1 MKIKEATQPGDI
13 EDARTLFREYE
24 RWLGLSLCF
33 QNFEQELESLPGKY
47 APPLG
52 RLLLVYDD
60 EALAGCI
67 ALRPI
72 DETTCEMK
80 RLFVRPEF
88 HGKGLGR
95 RMIDRLLHEARQ
107 IGYSRMN
114 LDTMPGRMDQAISLY
129 RAFGFEEIEP
139 YYDTPVSE
147 TIFMGLTIL

>member
-1 MKIKEATQPGDI
+1 MEIKEATQPGEI
-13 EDARTLFREYE
+13 EDARTLFKEYE

-33 QNFEQELESLPGKY
+33 QNFEQELEGLPGKY

-52 RLLLVYDD
+52 RLLLAYDD
-60 EALAGCI
+60 TALAGCI

-80 RLFVRPEF
+80 RLFMRPEF
-88 HGKGLGR
+88 HGKGFGR
-95 RMIDRLLHEARQ
+95 KMIERVLQEARQ

-129 RAFGFEEIEP
+129 RSFGFEEIEP
-139 YYDTPVSE
+139 YYETPVPE
-147 TIFMGLTIL
+147 TIFMGVAL

>member
-1 MKIKEATQPGDI
+1 MEIKEAIQPGDI

-60 EALAGCI
+60 KALAGCI

-80 RLFVRPEF
+80 RLFLRPEF
-88 HGKGLGR
+88 HGKGFGR
-95 RMIDRLLHEARQ
+95 KMIDRLLHEARQ